1 VEPRAQPRASL
12 AWRRPFL
19 EETLPVCR
27 ATRCRRFDDVKPR
40 APARGWGRERLSA
53 LRETRCERFDD
64 VEPRAPARTPQREE
78 RFAFRET
85 RSPLRETRLR
95 LRETRCERFDVVEPR
110 ASPLHGSREA
120 RCQRFDVVEPLAPG
134 GTELWETR
142 SMLSKVAGS
151 RFRELVLLLEGLRH
165 PEHHLVVHVLVTQ
178 REPSELV
185 RRDGAVAHELEP
197 TGEVARD
204 GVFEIHVTELDAAD
218 AELRA

>member
-95 LRETRCERFDVVEPR
+95 LRETRCERFDVVEP
-110 ASPLHGSREA
+110 
-120 RCQRFDVVEPLAPG
+120 LAPG